1 MRIFA
6 LHGNDPAFVAPAAER
21 TGVAGTEHLHLP
33 TVIDVR
39 GQRPDER
46 AIEVSA
52 RGEQTTFEHRA
63 MHVPDHEPTRL
74 RGAL

>member
-1 MRIFA
+1 
-6 LHGNDPAFVAPAAER
+6 
-21 TGVAGTEHLHLP
+21 
-33 TVIDVR
+33 VR